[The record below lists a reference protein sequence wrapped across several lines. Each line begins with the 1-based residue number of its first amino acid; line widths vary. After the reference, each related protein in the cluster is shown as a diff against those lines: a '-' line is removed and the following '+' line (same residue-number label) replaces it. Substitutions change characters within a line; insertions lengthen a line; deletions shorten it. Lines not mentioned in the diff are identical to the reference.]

1 MVLWLLRKQWK
12 KNLITKSPFFT
23 MQALMLTLTMVFC
36 FLSPSFAHFNS
47 FSPCKNLHC
56 VKNSPNEA
64 FSSLFKLL
72 DKDKPNLDTEAPEQ
86 EENYQI
92 RTVVIDPGHGGHD
105 AGCSGAH
112 SHEKEIVLNIAI
124 RLGNSIQANYPHI
137 KVIYTRDRDVFIP
150 LHKRARIA
158 NENKADLFIS
168 IHCNS
173 IANADYVRGSET
185 YVLGLHRAADN
196 LEVAKRENSS
206 ILLEDNY
213 QNNYFG
219 YDPNSTE
226 NHILMSLFQNAFLE
240 QSIRFAEKVE
250 YQIKHAAHG
259 KSRGVKQ
266 AGFLV
271 LRETAMPSVL
281 IESGY
286 LSNATDD
293 QYLTGEYGQ
302 IQIASAIFR
311 AFRSYK
317 NEIETGNSSPSTP
330 SVHQEIVQARNRQYQ
345 ATASTNPPRTS
356 RKSPKSASSLMIPS
370 KTSSTFNEH
379 SPALPA
385 ELPIVYKIQMA
396 SGTDLIDTNQSPW
409 NKLAQSV
416 EIRQEGHMYKYLST
430 SFPNIKE
437 AIVYRNQLQ
446 QMGFKDAFV
455 VAFRGAERLK

>member
-1 MVLWLLRKQWK
+1 MR
-12 KNLITKSPFFT
+12 
-23 MQALMLTLTMVFC
+23 ALTLTLTMVFC
-36 FLSPSFAHFNS
+36 FLSSSFAHFNS
-47 FSPCKNLHC
+47 FSPCKELH
-56 VKNSPNEA
+56 SAEILPNEA
-64 FSSLFKLL
+64 FSSLFELL
-72 DKDKPNLDTEAPEQ
+72 DKDKPNPDTEAPDK

-150 LHKRARIA
+150 LHQRARIA
-158 NENKADLFIS
+158 NDHKADLFIS

-206 ILLEDNY
+206 ILLEKDY

-240 QSIRFAEKVE
+240 QSISFAEKVE
-250 YQIKHAAHG
+250 YQIKHGAIG

-286 LSNATDD
+286 LSNASDD
-293 QYLTGEYGQ
+293 NYLTGEHGQ
-302 IQIASAIFR
+302 IQMASAIFR
-311 AFRSYK
+311 AFKSYK
-317 NEIETGNSSPSTP
+317 NEIESGSVQQSTP

-345 ATASTNPPRTS
+345 ATASVNPPTTT
-356 RKSPKSASSLMIPS
+356 RKSPGNTSSLMIPS
-370 KTSSTFNEH
+370 TSNFNDH

-385 ELPIVYKIQMA
+385 ELPIVYKIQIA

-409 NKLAQSV
+409 NKLSQSV
-416 EIRQEGHMYKYLST
+416 EIRQEGHIYKYLSS
-430 SFPNIKE
+430 SFPDIKK